1 MKLFNNILRKKE
13 IIIGS
18 PLSGECIPVSEV
30 NDPTFKE
37 ELLGKGIAIIPS
49 DGRVYAPS
57 DGKVAMIF
65 PTGHAVTMVTQE
77 GVELLIHFGMD
88 TVELKGRYFTVKA
101 KEGESVKKGDLL
113 IEADIAE
120 IKREGYEITTPIVVT
135 NSSDFSDVIY
145 QTGKVEVGDPVMKIH
160 R

>member
-1 MKLFNNILRKKE
+1 MKLFNSILGKKE

-37 ELLGKGIAIIPS
+37 ELLGKGVAILPS
-49 DGRVYAPS
+49 NGRICAPS
-57 DGKVAMIF
+57 DGEIAMIF

-88 TVELKGRYFTVKA
+88 TVELKGKYFTVKT
-101 KEGESVKKGDLL
+101 KEGDSVKKGDLL
-113 IEADIAE
+113 IEADIEE

-135 NSSDFSDVIY
+135 NSNDFSDIIS
-145 QTGKVEVGDPVMKIH
+145 QTGKVEAGDPVMKI
-160 R
+160 RK